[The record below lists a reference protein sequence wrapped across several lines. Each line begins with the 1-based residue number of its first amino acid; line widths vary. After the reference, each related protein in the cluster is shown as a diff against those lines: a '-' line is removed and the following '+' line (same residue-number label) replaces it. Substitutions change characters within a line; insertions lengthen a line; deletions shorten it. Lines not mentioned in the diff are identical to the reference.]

1 MSNSK
6 LCVIFCCFFLWRILL
21 HRESKKT
28 VKDESQGKKFHP
40 TNRHR
45 MGTGKY
51 PRHPLTYPR
60 PSTQK
65 DRTSVLHTPW
75 TSDAQW
81 EWCFLVF
88 SPFCFF
94 SLLVFEVF
102 FFFLRCP
109 LQTEQAHNNESGPS
123 RPTGQPDHSWS
134 APDVLTRTEIDP
146 PLRFFG
152 VGRIRACK
160 ICGCR

>member
-40 TNRHR
+40 TNRYR

-65 DRTSVLHTPW
+65 DRTSVLQTPW

-81 EWCFLVF
+81 EWCFPFLF
-88 SPFCFF
+88 FLPFCLRSIFLFF
-94 SLLVFEVF
+94 GGAHYRQNKLITTKVDQVGLLV
-102 FFFLRCP
+102 
-109 LQTEQAHNNESGPS
+109 S
-123 RPTGQPDHSWS
+123 RT
-134 APDVLTRTEIDP
+134 
-146 PLRFFG
+146 
-152 VGRIRACK
+152 IR
-160 ICGCR
+160 RQRRMY